1 VNPPYEAHGAADPPA
16 RAVPPAAPAP
26 PPPPSPAPPP
36 PAAPPAADQVT
47 APPPPPPA
55 APPAADQ
62 VTAPPPPGPSPVVDA
77 RPLPRPFVALVAY
90 TLRACLPARRWWG
103 VVLPCLGAL
112 LFAWLGTLADVS
124 AEEAFEVVA
133 EQGLFGL
140 VVPLT
145 CLVIGDAVLGADLR
159 AGTFAFTW
167 LSPVRFSTI
176 AIARWLG
183 GWLVALATLVPA
195 LVLATVVAGVPDGA
209 GPMALAA
216 ATGSAA
222 YIGLFVMLGAM
233 ARRSA
238 VWALAVV
245 FLGERLLG
253 GVLSGIAQISPMWE
267 TQQVYAGLADDAGG
281 WRLLRDG
288 TPNGWGAVVRLA
300 IILVV
305 TLALASWR
313 LAHLRPTGGDE

>member
-1 VNPPYEAHGAADPPA
+1 MTATPGA
-16 RAVPPAAPAP
+16 
-26 PPPPSPAPPP
+26 
-36 PAAPPAADQVT
+36 
-47 APPPPPPA
+47 APPPPPP
-55 APPAADQ
+55 PPPVA
-62 VTAPPPPGPSPVVDA
+62 TAPLISNARALPS
-77 RPLPRPFVALVAY
+77 PFVAVVGY
-90 TLRACLPARRWWG
+90 TLRACLPAKRWWG
-103 VVLPCLGAL
+103 VLLPCLGAL
-112 LFAWLGTLADVS
+112 IFGWLATVADTTTQRAFA
-124 AEEAFEVVA
+124 FVA

-140 VVPLT
+140 VLPLT

-167 LSPVRFSTI
+167 LSPVRFRTI
-176 AIARWLG
+176 VVGRWLG
-183 GWLVALATLVPA
+183 GWIVALVTLVPA
-195 LVLATVVAGVPDGA
+195 LVLATAVAGVPEGA
-209 GPMALAA
+209 GPMAIAA
-216 ATGSAA
+216 AAGSAA
-222 YIGLFVMLGAM
+222 YIALFIMLGVV

-267 TQQVYAGLADDAGG
+267 SQQVYAGLADRDGG

-305 TLALASWR
+305 TLAVAAWR
-313 LAHLRPTGGDE
+313 LAHLKPTGGDE

>member
-1 VNPPYEAHGAADPPA
+1 MSAAT
-16 RAVPPAAPAP
+16 PAP
-26 PPPPSPAPPP
+26 PPPPTVGPP
-36 PAAPPAADQVT
+36 PAPIARDRR
-47 APPPPPPA
+47 
-55 APPAADQ
+55 
-62 VTAPPPPGPSPVVDA
+62 GLPS
-77 RPLPRPFVALVAY
+77 PFVAVVGY

-103 VVLPCLGAL
+103 VLLPCLGAL
-112 LFAWLGTLADVS
+112 LFGWLGTVADTTRHR
-124 AEEAFEVVA
+124 AFEFVG

-140 VVPLT
+140 VLPLT

-167 LSPVRFSTI
+167 LSPVRFPTI
-176 AIARWLG
+176 VLGRWLG

-195 LVLATVVAGVPDGA
+195 LTVAAVVAGVPEGA
-209 GPMALAA
+209 GAMAIAA

-222 YIGLFVMLGAM
+222 YLGLFVMIGAM

-238 VWALAVV
+238 VWALAIV

-267 TQQVYAGLADDAGG
+267 AQQVYAGLALDDGG

-288 TPNGWGAVVRLA
+288 TPNGWGAVVRLTA
-300 IILVV
+300 ILVV
-305 TLALASWR
+305 TLAVASWR
-313 LAHLRPTGGDE
+313 VGYLRPTGGDD

>member
-1 VNPPYEAHGAADPPA
+1 VNAPFEAHGAAEPPA
-16 RAVPPAAPAP
+16 RAMPPAP
-26 PPPPSPAPPP
+26 PPPPA
-36 PAAPPAADQVT
+36 V
-47 APPPPPPA
+47 APPPPPTAAPA
-55 APPAADQ
+55 AAPSPPG
-62 VTAPPPPGPSPVVDA
+62 TAPVTDR
-77 RPLPRPFVALVAY
+77 RPLPHPFVALVAY

-112 LFAWLGTLADVS
+112 LFAWLGTLADVT

-183 GWLVALATLVPA
+183 GWLVALATLLPA
-195 LVLATVVAGVPDGA
+195 LVLATVVAGVTDGA

-288 TPNGWGAVVRLA
+288 TPNGWGAVVRLG
-300 IILVV
+300 IILMV

>member
-1 VNPPYEAHGAADPPA
+1 MTPPFEAHGAADPPA
-16 RAVPPAAPAP
+16 RVARPAP
-26 PPPPSPAPPP
+26 PAPPTPPPPAPPAPALAPAAASPSPSPAPV
-36 PAAPPAADQVT
+36 ADRR
-47 APPPPPPA
+47 
-55 APPAADQ
+55 
-62 VTAPPPPGPSPVVDA
+62 S
-77 RPLPRPFVALVAY
+77 LPRPFLALLGY

-133 EQGLFGL
+133 QQGLFGL

-222 YIGLFVMLGAM
+222 YLGLFVMLGAM

-253 GVLSGIAQISPMWE
+253 GVLSGIAQVSPMWE
-267 TQQVYAGLADDAGG
+267 TQQVYAGLADDASG

-300 IILVV
+300 VILVV
-305 TLALASWR
+305 TLTLASWR